1 MRPYTE
7 FAGSPTE
14 PTPLLGLRISGGLL
28 VAFGCLWGF
37 YGASFAII
45 QGVVSLRARKADIL
59 SPSGIRWFATPILS
73 VIVMSAFT
81 WLCMRAGKALY
92 DERRWGAYIA
102 MAFGLLLLL
111 FSGDFI
117 YDLYHP
123 EQLGPEGGFF
133 NTVLAFH
140 TAPGNLV
147 VCLPQSPACQS
158 PVGKQH
164 PLSLDVF
171 KPTGRSLPEFQSR

>member
-92 DERRWGAYIA
+92 DERRWELT
-102 MAFGLLLLL
+102 FGLLLLL

-123 EQLGPEGGFF
+123 EKLGPEGGFLILF
-133 NTVLAFH
+133 LPFTLLLGIWWCVYLNLPHVRVRLASSTH
-140 TAPGNLV
+140 
-147 VCLPQSPACQS
+147 
-158 PVGKQH
+158 
-164 PLSLDVF
+164 
-171 KPTGRSLPEFQSR
+171 SR

>member
-37 YGASFAII
+37 CGASFAII
-45 QGVVSLRARKADIL
+45 QGVVSLRGRKADIL

-73 VIVMSAFT
+73 VIIMSAFT

-92 DERRWGAYIA
+92 DERRWGAYVA

-123 EQLGPEGGFF
+123 EQLGPEGGFLILF
-133 NTVLAFH
+133 LPFTLLLGIWWCVYLNLPHVRVRLASSTH
-140 TAPGNLV
+140 
-147 VCLPQSPACQS
+147 
-158 PVGKQH
+158 
-164 PLSLDVF
+164 
-171 KPTGRSLPEFQSR
+171 SR

>member
-92 DERRWGAYIA
+92 DERRWGAYIWFA
-102 MAFGLLLLL
+102 ASALQRGLHLRLVPPGAAGSRGRL
-111 FSGDFI
+111 
-117 YDLYHP
+117 
-123 EQLGPEGGFF
+123 F

-147 VCLPQSPACQS
+147 VCLPQSPVCQS